1 MTQSSTLPNDP
12 NLFRGATG
20 VVDTAR
26 NCAREQ
32 DREFVSW
39 RLEAT
44 VKVASH
50 VAEFPRLKTSHVPIR
65 NGINFIVES
74 NRDFFVDLNGSN
86 NATILKSQFDYMSM
100 SHKISEQRKTQFPVV
115 KLINDKLTKIP

>member
-1 MTQSSTLPNDP
+1 MSRDPKSGRDTLCSEPFFSALLLRRRGGRRSWPLENADWEVTARQSEGRRRFFYVTQSSTLPNDP

-26 NCAREQ
+26 NRARKQ

-44 VKVASH
+44 VKAASRD
-50 VAEFPRLKTSHVPIR
+50 AAFPRLQISHVPIR
-65 NGINFIVES
+65 KWTA
-74 NRDFFVDLNGSN
+74 L
-86 NATILKSQFDYMSM
+86 
-100 SHKISEQRKTQFPVV
+100 IS
-115 KLINDKLTKIP
+115 